1 MKLIQST
8 KGDASSHFT
17 SFDYV
22 QTDWD
27 GPLDHV
33 TDITLKEYIVVLG
46 ASDAAFQF
54 CDWVQIGTFHLN

>member
-1 MKLIQST
+1 MGYESNI
-8 KGDASSHFT
+8 T

-27 GPLDHV
+27 GLLDHV

-54 CDWVQIGTFHLN
+54 CD